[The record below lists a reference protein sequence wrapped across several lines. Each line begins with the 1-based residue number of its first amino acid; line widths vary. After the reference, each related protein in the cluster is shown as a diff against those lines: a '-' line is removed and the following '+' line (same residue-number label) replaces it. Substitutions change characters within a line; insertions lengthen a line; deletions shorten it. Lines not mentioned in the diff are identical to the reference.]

1 MPSRRLLTAVL
12 FGAALVVAS
21 GCGSTNPVSST
32 NSTLDSTPPAA
43 PQNLLAKT
51 DADGSLL
58 LSWDASPDADVQVY
72 DVYRYAPDPSRE
84 NAYVKI
90 NPTLVTATQY
100 LVVDASIG
108 GDYYRIKAVDQS
120 ANLSASSA
128 AVEGAGS
135 TATGS
140 PDGSP
145 EVPGLKRTGN

>member
-1 MPSRRLLTAVL
+1 MQSRRVLTAVL

-32 NSTLDSTPPAA
+32 NALDSTPPAA

-51 DADGSLL
+51 EADGSLL
-58 LSWDASPDADVQVY
+58 LSWDASPDADVQGY

-84 NAYVKI
+84 SAYVKI
-90 NPTLVTATQY
+90 NSALVTDTQY
-100 LVVDASIG
+100 VVADASAA

-120 ANLSASSA
+120 ANLSASSS

-135 TATGS
+135 AVAGGT
-140 PDGSP
+140 PDAP
-145 EVPGLKRTGN
+145 EIPGLKRTGN